1 MGEVLTRENDN
12 EVRRG
17 VYFVQLLNGSEIDEI
32 EGNVRRR
39 RIGRNKRLI
48 RKVVREEIMD
58 GIKVVK
64 QLV

>member
-17 VYFVQLLNGSEIDEI
+17 VYFVQLLNGSEIGEVG
-32 EGNVRRR
+32 GNVRRR
-39 RIGRNKRLI
+39 RIGGNKRLI